1 MSRIGPTLSGIE
13 RQLLTS
19 LAASNAQI
27 AMSALRM
34 TTGHKINAAS
44 DNPSAFI
51 QLSGLQSQMS
61 NVSNT
66 LGNVTAADG
75 MVSQIKT
82 AVASIQTQL
91 GIIQDELKKD
101 VNHTLTPDQRAEAQ
115 NKIDQA
121 IAQIS
126 LLAESKISG
135 TTPLSGAAD
144 FFYAGRDSSQV
155 AKIQVHNILTQ
166 NQTISGTVASAAT
179 QAEIAYTGDASNLV
193 TADATF
199 TLAGQRGD
207 TVISVTTGDTLASVA
222 TKVND
227 SSYATGITAAVDTGT
242 HELIFTSVD
251 YGSQAKTEI
260 TVSSGTFATV
270 GNTTGT
276 NASAVINGET
286 ISANS
291 TQVVGNSFSLNQNG
305 LSYNIEFQ
313 PGFTGSFAQIT
324 VTGSAL
330 TFALSTDMYRT
341 STLAVPGVYP
351 EELGG
356 VSGTLDQLATGG
368 SLSGLGNN
376 TAQALRVLEES
387 LGDMTVVS
395 GNVSGFYNSAI
406 QSSSGLLTGLQTELQ
421 KSIDSID
428 ETNDDV
434 EIANIDYYQALASNA
449 TSGLMILN
457 QQRQGIVDLVR
468 QIAGLST
475 FNLY

>member
-1 MSRIGPTLSGIE
+1 MSRIGSTLSGVE
-13 RQLLTS
+13 RQLLAS

-27 AMSALRM
+27 AMSTLRM
-34 TTGHKINAAS
+34 TTGHVINAAS
-44 DNPSAFI
+44 DNPDAFF

-61 NVSNT
+61 NVTNT

-91 GIIQDELKKD
+91 GVIQDELKKD
-101 VNHTLTPDQRAEAQ
+101 IEHTLTPDQRADAQ
-115 NKIDQA
+115 DKIDQA
-121 IAQIS
+121 IAQIR

-135 TTPLSGAAD
+135 TTPLGGAGD

-155 AKIQVHNILTQ
+155 AKIQVYNILAQ
-166 NQTISGTVASAAT
+166 NQTISGTVTSAAT
-179 QAEIAYTGDASNLV
+179 QAEVAYTGDAGNLV

-199 TLAGQRGD
+199 TLAGQRGS

-227 SSYATGITAAVDTGT
+227 SSYATGITATVDTGA
-242 HELIFTSVD
+242 HEIVFTSVD

-286 ISANS
+286 ISADS

-305 LSYNIEFQ
+305 LSYTIEFQ
-313 PGFTGSFAQIT
+313 PGFTGSFNQIT

-341 STLAVPGVYP
+341 STLAVPGVFP

-368 SLSGLGNN
+368 SLAGLGSN
-376 TAQALRVLEES
+376 TAQALRVVSES
-387 LGDMTVVS
+387 LGNMTVVS
-395 GNVSGFYNSAI
+395 GNVNGFYNSAI
-406 QSSSGLLTGLQTELQ
+406 KSSSGLLTGLQTELQ

-428 ETNDDV
+428 KTDDDA

-457 QQRQGIVDLVR
+457 QQRQGIVDLIR